1 MTTTDPV
8 TKLSAKKRILLGVFG
23 VAAALAI
30 ICGAAYAF
38 SFATEKKTSPAT
50 ESKIP
55 SGESESESDAPGDH
69 DDGRLHS
76 SKNVESPSVL
86 LLLLPQMAD
95 DQNNL
100 SEATASSADTPAL
113 VPSEQDQLVQESKI
127 VPEQKNT
134 TGSSGDSITAGKSGK
149 KSLSSSLTSKK
160 SKGAVGSDNA
170 SVKNKKHRRFDL
182 HNHSGFLRML

>member
-38 SFATEKKTSPAT
+38 SFAAEKKTSPAT

-86 LLLLPQMAD
+86 LPPMAD